1 MDAEGAGG
9 ISSAKDRGHSQ
20 VRGQTASSGI
30 SQGALL
36 GHLRGQVGAYSSRV
50 GVDEDADPDHRAG
63 LEMKRMNDSDQ
74 SDAVFS
80 ARVASTSTDQKK
92 NSLILY
98 VIMSSHY
105 LCLHSYNALFNH
117 LVIQIC
123 HNLSFTNCHKNN
135 IWYPAHVGHHISH
148 IRAFIYL

>member
-9 ISSAKDRGHSQ
+9 ISSAKDGGHSQ

-74 SDAVFS
+74 SDEVFS
-80 ARVASTSTDQKK
+80 ARVASISTFIQ
-92 NSLILY
+92 LIRKR
-98 VIMSSHY
+98 I
-105 LCLHSYNALFNH
+105 
-117 LVIQIC
+117 
-123 HNLSFTNCHKNN
+123 LSFFMLLRHA
-135 IWYPAHVGHHISH
+135 IIYVYIHIS
-148 IRAFIYL
+148 